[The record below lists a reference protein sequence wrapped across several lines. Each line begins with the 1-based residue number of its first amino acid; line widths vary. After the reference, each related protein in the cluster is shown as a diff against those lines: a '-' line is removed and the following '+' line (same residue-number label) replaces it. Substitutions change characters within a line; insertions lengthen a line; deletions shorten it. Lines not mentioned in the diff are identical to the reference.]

1 MFDIKVG
8 KALKREVSLA
18 EMKLNPKLE
27 GFDLFRIGRLSFVP
41 VTDAHYKV
49 VMEMAQG

>member
-27 GFDLFRIGRLSFVP
+27 GFDLFRLGRLSFVP
-41 VTDAHYKV
+41 VSDAHYDEI
-49 VMEMAQG
+49 MEMSKG